1 MVIHMKIPREKHD
14 KQIFADFLIL
24 ISLYDKIRELLYDI
38 IENES
43 VRSKNV
49 CLSKMV
55 DKLSKFYGS
64 QRYNFFLRQKMF

>member
-1 MVIHMKIPREKHD
+1 MKIPREKHD

-49 CLSKMV
+49 CLSKIV
-55 DKLSKFYGS
+55 DKLS
-64 QRYNFFLRQKMF
+64 